1 MDKTKI
7 GITIDTTLLKQ
18 LDQLV
23 AEEHFPSRS
32 YAIQQA
38 VQEKIAYLERGRLA
52 RECARLDPA
61 FEQQLADEGLDNDF
75 TQWPEY

>member
-7 GITIDTTLLKQ
+7 GITIDTILLQQ
-18 LDQLV
+18 LDRLV

-32 YAIQQA
+32 CAIQQA

-52 RECARLDPA
+52 RECTKLDPA
-61 FEQQLADEGLDNDF
+61 FEKRLADEGLDSDNE
-75 TQWPEY
+75 QWSEH